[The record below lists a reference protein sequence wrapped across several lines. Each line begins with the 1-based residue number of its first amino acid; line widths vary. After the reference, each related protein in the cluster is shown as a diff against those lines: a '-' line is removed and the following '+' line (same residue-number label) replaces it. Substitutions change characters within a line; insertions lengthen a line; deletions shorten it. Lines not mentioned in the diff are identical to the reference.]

1 MMPRLAACV
10 LLLILPSAVHA
21 QEPTPLE
28 IAMLTCI
35 APGFTPDGDLYDL
48 IASLPAKNCVRACKA
63 QAKGC
68 RDVVRTIDRCGVS
81 FLKAAAKTGIAICR
95 GRGGTSQEC
104 RVIKDIVKPD
114 IDWWRAAGR
123 QERADCKADMQTFCL
138 SRCPSAVSLYD
149 SIPPPQGQGGVTIV
163 SGPVATTP
171 PELEPPQSGAHFEVV
186 TLPGIERTL
195 IPLVPV
201 IPEEDVRQQAEE
213 VIEFLE
219 P

>member
-123 QERADCKADMQTFCL
+123 QERADCNADMQTFCL
-138 SRCPSAVSLYD
+138 SRCQSAVSIYD

-163 SGPVATTP
+163 SGPLD
-171 PELEPPQSGAHFEVV
+171 LEPPQGGAELTAV
-186 TLPGIERTL
+186 TLPGIPIT
-195 IPLVPV
+195 IPPLAPE
-201 IPEEDVRQQAEE
+201 IPEEDVREQAEE
-213 VIEFLE
+213 VIEFLD